1 MSGKVRLYVDGA
13 YIHNGTEV
21 WVHDQCGESVLFR
34 EYKTR
39 TGASRCFDSVCD
51 ALNEYG
57 NVVLIDGLL
66 LPA

>member
-34 EYKTR
+34 EL
-39 TGASRCFDSVCD
+39 ADSRRAEAC
-51 ALNEYG
+51 L
-57 NVVLIDGLL
+57 NVVWEMLDEYPNVAIVDGLL
-66 LPA
+66 QPV